1 MFVVVPVKFDN
12 CVLNI
17 AGIHYRINSIRIE
30 ARLLKALGGAP
41 TNSQNVKDCISST
54 YILKISSHY
63 ITLDFLVQSCFGK
76 KLNLY
81 VCYTPRGI

>member
-1 MFVVVPVKFDN
+1 MFVVLPVKFDN
-12 CVLNI
+12 CVVNV
-17 AGIHYRINSIRIE
+17 AGIHYRIDSIGIE
-30 ARLLKALGGAP
+30 AILLKPWVELLHKLP
-41 TNSQNVKDCISST
+41 KYQKWNYST